1 MQYTREDGC
10 MAWLASGRLSYD
22 CFSTL
27 LEVFGSA
34 ENVYDALQKDGANAL
49 RDYVPS
55 ARLERLMTSSKKKA
69 MHQLLVTMQTHHIGL
84 LQQSD
89 THYPALLRHINDPP
103 IVLFYQG
110 NPDCL
115 DGRCITMVGSRKA
128 SPAGVQATFKIA
140 RDLSAAGVTVVSGMA
155 MGIDTAAHQ
164 GCLEGGSPTAA
175 VLACGLDIDYPS
187 ENADLKRRLLEK
199 GGVLFSEYPP
209 GTPALGRHFPVRNR
223 ILSGVSKAVIMMEC
237 SPHSGSMHTVQH
249 ALDQGRD
256 IYAYPGRID
265 TTWAKGAHQ
274 LLREGANYFTC
285 ADDILADMG
294 WAEENRVKQETAKKV
309 LPSLTDTQRKIL
321 QALAV
326 EEKSCDQLAAETGL
340 SATDLLTA
348 LTLLQLG
355 GLVRPLPGKMY
366 TKA

>member
-1 MQYTREDGC
+1 MQYTRDDGC

-22 CFSTL
+22 CFSRL
-27 LEVFGSA
+27 LEEFGRA
-34 ENVYDALQKDGANAL
+34 ENVYDTLQEDGAAAL
-49 RDYVPS
+49 RDFVPA
-55 ARLERLMTSSKKKA
+55 ARLERLMSTAGKKA
-69 MHQLLVTMQTHHIGL
+69 MHQLLVTMQKHHIGI
-84 LQQSD
+84 LQQDD
-89 THYPALLRHINDPP
+89 THYPALLRHISDPP

-140 RDLSAAGVTVVSGMA
+140 KELSEAGVTVVSGMA
-155 MGIDTAAHQ
+155 VGIDTAAHQ

-175 VLACGLDIDYPS
+175 VLACGLDMDYPS
-187 ENADLKRRLLEK
+187 ENAGLKQRLLEK

-265 TTWAKGAHQ
+265 TAWAKGAHQ
-274 LLREGANYFTC
+274 LLREGATYFTC
-285 ADDILADMG
+285 ADDILTDMNWVG
-294 WAEENRVKQETAKKV
+294 ETRAKQEAVKKD
-309 LPSLTDTQRKIL
+309 LPPLTETQRKIL
-321 QALAV
+321 QALAI
-326 EEKSCDQLAAETGL
+326 EEKSYDQLAAETGIPITEL
-340 SATDLLTA
+340 SGA
-348 LTLLQLG
+348 LTMLHLRG
-355 GLVRPLPGKMY
+355 SIRPLPGKMY
-366 TKA
+366 TKT